1 MAIRKPAPPTASPD
15 AVALYEAMVKRAVSD
30 TALADRMGD
39 ISRQRI
45 SMLRVQRFPITPEL
59 KKRLAKGLGTTP
71 GRIWTK

>member
-1 MAIRKPAPPTASPD
+1 MAIRKPAPDTASDD
-15 AVALYEAMVKRAVSD
+15 AIALYNAMEKRAVTD

-45 SMLRVQRFPITPEL
+45 SALRVQRYPITPEL

-71 GRIWTK
+71 GRIWAK